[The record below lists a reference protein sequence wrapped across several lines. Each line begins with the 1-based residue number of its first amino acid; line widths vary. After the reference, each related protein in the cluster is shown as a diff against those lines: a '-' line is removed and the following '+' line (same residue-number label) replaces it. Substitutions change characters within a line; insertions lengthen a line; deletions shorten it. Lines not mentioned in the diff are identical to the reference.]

1 MTHPNTTGDDA
12 MSETQFAKLFHI
24 DGRQVLVY
32 LCEGDEHDYDLHQI
46 ARTSFGMMDAKSS
59 FNVSD
64 DAPDGFDAFA
74 LTIERYTEDKARA
87 FLDEVK
93 RMEQS
98 FSEDAA

>member
-59 FNVSD
+59 FNVSPPSTR
-64 DAPDGFDAFA
+64 AGPIPRMKRCASGTSGSASE
-74 LTIERYTEDKARA
+74 LTGDPP
-87 FLDEVK
+87 
-93 RMEQS
+93 
-98 FSEDAA
+98 